1 MADQAGRYRA
11 LFSSDWSECLS
22 PGGPFDCI
30 FFNYP
35 DLQEPLTAVF
45 RQYTSNAITLGDAIR
60 RIQDLLPGP
69 ITQEQ
74 MDAYLDA
81 SFAVYPGAAELIR
94 WCEENRVL
102 FMLNTTG
109 FQGTYQ
115 RILAKGLLP
124 PVAAL
129 SAHPFLR
136 YPQSPTDPPVFH
148 PLQEIQD
155 KAANSAAVAEAFGI
169 GPGRIIVMGDSGG
182 DGPHFQWGASVGAL
196 LIASR
201 PKPSLERY
209 CAERG
214 IPIHHRIGTA
224 EEPEKGHFLE
234 LVPRIEAYLGTAN
247 D

>member
-1 MADQAGRYRA
+1 MADETPRYRA

-35 DLQEPLTAVF
+35 NLRDPLTAVF
-45 RQYTSNAITLGDAIR
+45 RQYTSNAISLGEAIR
-60 RIQDLLPGP
+60 RIEKLLPGP
-69 ITQEQ
+69 VTQEM
-74 MDAYLDA
+74 MDAYLEA
-81 SFAVYPGAAELIR
+81 SFATYPGAAELMD
-94 WCEENRVL
+94 WCRENRIL

-124 PVAAL
+124 PLAAL
-129 SAHPFLR
+129 SAHPFIH
-136 YPQSPTDPPVFH
+136 YPEGPTDPPVFH
-148 PLQEIQD
+148 PLREIQD
-155 KAANSAAVAEAFGI
+155 KAANSEAVAEAFGI
-169 GPGRIIVMGDSGG
+169 GAGRIIVMGDSGG
-182 DGPHFQWGASVGAL
+182 DGPHFQWAAQKQGL

-214 IPIHHRIGTA
+214 ITIHHRIGSA
-224 EEPEKGHFLE
+224 DDPHKAHFLE
-234 LVPRIEAYLGTAN
+234 LIPWIEGYLETDAE
-247 D
+247 